1 MRLLGLSPEL
11 IAAPEMRAVWS
22 DRATVQAALDVEA
35 ALAAAQARVGLVP
48 AAAAAAIA
56 AAADAGRYDLDAL
69 AAGALRSG
77 TLVVPL
83 VRALNEAAGPKAAG
97 HVHFGATSQDVLDTA
112 MVMQA
117 RRAVALLQTDGAAVT
132 GALAELAREHAGTA
146 MLGRTLL
153 QPGPPIT
160 FGLKA
165 AGWLGAVERGL
176 ARVGDAAASALVLQ
190 FGGAVGTL
198 ASLGDHGMAVSEVLG
213 AALGLPVPDA
223 PWHAQRDRIAAL
235 GCAVAVLVGALSKI
249 ARDVSL
255 LMQVELG
262 EVSEPG
268 GAGRGGSSTMPH
280 KANPVGSVVILAA
293 AARAPGLAAG
303 LVSGMAQEHERAA
316 GGWQAEAAALAEL
329 FLCASGALREAAT
342 MLTGLVVHADR
353 MAGNIARMRGLA
365 LSERLML
372 RLAPTLG
379 RGEAHALV
387 ERLVASCAHGSG
399 TLHEAAAA
407 DAQVAGVLDGDSL
420 ALLFDPATYLGS
432 TAAFIERTLGN
443 RQPTVLPPLPPPGEG
458 RGEGA
463 PTAPTNGYAAGL
475 AVRRAVLG
483 DAWVDAALAKRTDF
497 SGPFQDLITRY
508 AWGEIWTR
516 PGLDHRTR
524 RLLVLAITASLGRWE
539 EFRLHARAGLE
550 QAGFSRDD
558 LREVLM
564 QTAIYAGVPAA
575 NTGFHVAEEI
585 LRAI

>member
-22 DRATVQAALDVEA
+22 DRATVQAVLDVEA
-35 ALAAAQARVGLVP
+35 ALAAAQARLGLIP
-48 AAAAAAIA
+48 AAAASAIG

-77 TLVVPL
+77 TLAIPL
-83 VRALNEAAGPKAAG
+83 VRALTEAAGPAAAG
-97 HVHFGATSQDVLDTA
+97 HVHFGATSQDVLDTGMA
-112 MVMQA
+112 LQA
-117 RRAVALLQTDGAAVT
+117 RKAVALLQQTGAAAV
-132 GALAELAREHAGTA
+132 GALARLAREHAETP

-165 AGWLGAVERGL
+165 AGWLGAVERSL
-176 ARVGDAAASALVLQ
+176 ARVGDAAESALVLQ

-198 ASLGDHGMAVSEVLG
+198 ASLGERGVAVSEALG
-213 AALGLPVPDA
+213 EALGLPVPDA
-223 PWHAQRDRIAAL
+223 PWHAQRDRLAAL
-235 GCAVAVLVGALSKI
+235 GCAVAVLVGALAKV

-255 LMQVELG
+255 LMQAELG
-262 EVSEPG
+262 EASEPP

-280 KANPVGSVVILAA
+280 KANPVASVVILAA

-303 LVSGMAQEHERAA
+303 LLAGLAQEHERAA

-342 MLTGLVVHADR
+342 MLAGLVVHADR
-353 MAGNIARMRGLA
+353 MAGNIARMRGLT

-379 RGEAHALV
+379 RGEAHALA
-387 ERLVASCAHGSG
+387 ERLVAQCARGSG

-407 DAQVAGVLDGDSL
+407 DPQVAAVLDPDAL

-432 TAAFIERTLGN
+432 TAAFIARTLGD

-463 PTAPTNGYAAGL
+463 PTDRYAAGL

-483 DAWVDAALAKRTDF
+483 DAWVDAALAKRTEF

-564 QTAIYAGVPAA
+564 HTAIYAGVPAA

-585 LRAI
+585 LRVT